1 MTTATK
7 DKFFKPGRVDARD
20 KAATTD
26 HTARA
31 IIAAESTARDKKT
44 EKLKALRLLR
54 EAEAVPEVDAK
65 PAKRATKKTAKAG

>member
-1 MTTATK
+1 MTATK

-44 EKLKALRLLR
+44 EKLKALRMLR
-54 EAEAVPEVDAK
+54 EAEAVPEAAK

>member
-1 MTTATK
+1 MTATK
-7 DKFFKPGRVDARD
+7 DKFFKPGKVDARD

-44 EKLKALRLLR
+44 EKLKAMRMLR
-54 EAEAVPEVDAK
+54 EAEASPEVPAK
-65 PAKRATKKTAKAG
+65 PAKRATKKAAPKAD

>member
-1 MTTATK
+1 MTATK
-7 DKFFKPGRVDARD
+7 DKFFKPGKVDARD

-44 EKLKALRLLR
+44 EALKALRMQR
-54 EAEAVPEVDAK
+54 EAEAASQAAAT
-65 PAKRATKKTAKAG
+65 PAKRATKKAAPKAG

>member
-1 MTTATK
+1 MTATK

-44 EKLKALRLLR
+44 EKLKALRMLR
-54 EAEAVPEVDAK
+54 EAEAVPEAAK
-65 PAKRATKKTAKAG
+65 PAKRATKKAAKVD

>member
-1 MTTATK
+1 MTATK
-7 DKFFKPGRVDARD
+7 DKFFKPGKVDARD

-44 EKLKALRLLR
+44 EKLKAMRMLR
-54 EAEAVPEVDAK
+54 EAEASPDVPAK
-65 PAKRATKKTAKAG
+65 SAKRATKKAAPKAG